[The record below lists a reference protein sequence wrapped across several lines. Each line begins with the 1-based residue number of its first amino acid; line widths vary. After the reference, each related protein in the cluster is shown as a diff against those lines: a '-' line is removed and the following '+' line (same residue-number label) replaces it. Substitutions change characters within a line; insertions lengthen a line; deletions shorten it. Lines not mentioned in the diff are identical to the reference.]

1 MNSRPLESL
10 LIVLVWVAL
19 AVAYHQL
26 GSHKHIPRNASEKLP
41 VVTWLPFRFSLRTLL
56 IVTTLVAVAM
66 ALWIIATG
74 RF

>member
-10 LIVLVWVAL
+10 IIVLVWVAL

-26 GSHKHIPRNASEKLP
+26 GSHKHIPRNASEKPL
-41 VVTWLPFRFSLRTLL
+41 VVTRLPFRFSLRALL
-56 IVTTLVAVAM
+56 ILTTLVAVAM
-66 ALWIIATG
+66 GIIVAAG